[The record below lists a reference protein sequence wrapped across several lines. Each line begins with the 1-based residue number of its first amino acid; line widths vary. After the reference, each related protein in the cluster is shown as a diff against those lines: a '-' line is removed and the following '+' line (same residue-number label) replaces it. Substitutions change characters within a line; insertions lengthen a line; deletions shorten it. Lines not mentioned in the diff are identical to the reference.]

1 MPNPI
6 ITKVT
11 GSAYRV
17 KTGSSGNN
25 DLYDEVSLWTDSTD
39 VTFPDGK
46 NLKNKIYDY
55 ASGTLVAGQ
64 TSLTITS
71 ALITENGMLD
81 IYVPNAFCKVTPNT
95 ISQSNGT
102 VTLTFP
108 AQSSNM
114 EVRVR
119 CT

>member
-1 MPNPI
+1 MAT
-6 ITKVT
+6 ITKVK
-11 GSAYRV
+11 GGAYRV
-17 KTGSSGNN
+17 KTSGEGAST
-25 DLYDEVSLWTDSTD
+25 DTYDEVSLWSHADD
-39 VTFPDGK
+39 VTFDD
-46 NLKNKIYDY
+46 NKTLSSKFAY
-55 ASGTLVAGQ
+55 ASGTLTAGQ
-64 TSLTITS
+64 TTLTITS
-71 ALITENGMLD
+71 PLITTDGMLD

-108 AQSSNM
+108 EQSSNM